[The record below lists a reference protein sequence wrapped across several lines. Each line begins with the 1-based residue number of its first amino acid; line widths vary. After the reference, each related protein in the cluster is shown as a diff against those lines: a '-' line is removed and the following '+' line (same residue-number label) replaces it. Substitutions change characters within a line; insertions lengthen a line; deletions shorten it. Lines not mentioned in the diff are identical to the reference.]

1 MRKSKITKQKKDKL
15 NKKLKAE
22 GRTKQQ
28 RKNIMM
34 RNAIESFNGEV
45 IGLTLKDKYQHMHK
59 QIAFRNAEQRRLEE
73 EKAENDLA

>member
-1 MRKSKITKQKKDKL
+1 
-15 NKKLKAE
+15 
-22 GRTKQQ
+22 
-28 RKNIMM
+28 MM

-45 IGLTLKDKYQHMHK
+45 IGLTLKEKYQHMHK